1 MTPRNTGHLYITI
14 YNYIYSPEHDLTARY
29 VEKIVEVPQVI
40 YEERPIEVPELIH
53 VEAVTQ
59 VPRPHV
65 QFVKKEV
72 PKVVLQPQ
80 ERIVEVPLTLTQER
94 PVEVPQVHVAEL
106 MVQAPSLVEFVVPKI
121 IVQAE
126 EKIVEVPQVFYEEC
140 LKHVPQVQ
148 VAEVIKEVPHYQ
160 KQVVQKHVP
169 KIVETKVVEK
179 VVPVPVNL
187 VRETAVE
194 VPQVV
199 QHEVIRQKASGAMQ
213 QRIIQTGWQYQR
225 SARKEEVVSG
235 IAEAQQGG
243 IYDAPVASVRRVS
256 LPTNEVE
263 VSAVITE
270 QSVSHEAPVVT
281 TVNLKPGMFAQTQV
295 APAPV
300 TTYGTAIVGTM
311 GTGTAAAPSTFRA
324 AQACPCRTAWGTG
337 DVSASAAA
345 TSGAAASTMRTTRAE
360 ATACANCGNVLMPD
374 SSFCRKCGAA
384 RSVPGAP
391 DPFLVTEPVAPGYG
405 TINTQSTLLLGEIN
419 IQPVDHI

>member
-1 MTPRNTGHLYITI
+1 MWGVVWQSHADVKYIEKRVPKKVI
-14 YNYIYSPEHDLTARY
+14 KY

-72 PKVVLQPQ
+72 PKVILQPQ

-106 MVQAPSLVEFVVPKI
+106 MVQVPKPQVEMVDKEVPKI

-300 TTYGTAIVGTM
+300 TTYGTAMVGTM
-311 GTGTAAAPSTFRA
+311 SAMGTAAAPSTFRA
-324 AQACPCRTAWGTG
+324 APACACRTAWGTG

-345 TSGAAASTMRTTRAE
+345 ACGAAASTMRTARAE
-360 ATACANCGNVLMPD
+360 AACACGNVLMPD
-374 SSFCRKCGAA
+374 SSFCRGAA
-384 RSVPGAP
+384 RSVPAAP
-391 DPFLVTEPVAPGYG
+391 DPYLITEPVAPGYG
-405 TINTQSTLLLGEIN
+405 TINTQSTLPT
-419 IQPVDHI
+419 QPL